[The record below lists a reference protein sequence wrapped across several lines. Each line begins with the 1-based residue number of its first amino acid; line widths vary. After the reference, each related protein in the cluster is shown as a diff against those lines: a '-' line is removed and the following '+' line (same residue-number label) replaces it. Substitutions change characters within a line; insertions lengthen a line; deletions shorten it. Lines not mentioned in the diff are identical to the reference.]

1 MFIVIK
7 SSRTGD
13 RVGTVFITGATT
25 DNRYGRYIM
34 KAASKAYG
42 RYCVRN
48 GLDNTA
54 HYWEWDSEE

>member
-7 SSRTGD
+7 NSHTGE
-13 RVGTVFITGATT
+13 RVGTVYISGATP

-34 KAASKAYG
+34 RETSRAYG
-42 RYCVRN
+42 IYCQQN